1 MRWNGSTMGTCLLRY
16 PRRDVE
22 TQRRRSEVPVD
33 VESRFLVI
41 LQLFWEGSQ
50 LPTTVGIHRIR
61 SPTRNWLQFSIT
73 GITRSATKTKK
84 LQGEQSLR
92 RCSNSVNPKGST
104 CHMHLGCQGKA
115 NQKIYLRID
124 CSFSDVSGMV

>member
-73 GITRSATKTKK
+73 GIARSATKQKK
-84 LQGEQSLR
+84 
-92 RCSNSVNPKGST
+92 
-104 CHMHLGCQGKA
+104 
-115 NQKIYLRID
+115 LRID

>member
-1 MRWNGSTMGTCLLRY
+1 MGTCLLRY

-33 VESRFLVI
+33 VESRFLVT

-73 GITRSATKTKK
+73 GIARSATKTKK
-84 LQGEQSLR
+84 SCGSTAASPMLAGWSSAL
-92 RCSNSVNPKGST
+92 NPKSDKVVVLECTISFTAHKCAPSDST
-104 CHMHLGCQGKA
+104 
-115 NQKIYLRID
+115 
-124 CSFSDVSGMV
+124 F